1 MVKIGKLNQLR
12 IVKEVDFGMYLD
24 GGEDFGEI
32 LLPTRFIT
40 PACIVDEV
48 VEVFIYL
55 DSEDRL
61 IATTDFPYAM
71 VDDFALLEVVAVTK
85 VGAFVDWGLM
95 KDVLIP
101 FKEQHR
107 ELERGE
113 KVVVKIYLDEMTERI
128 VGSIKLDSF
137 LNNIPPNFKIYEE
150 VDLYVH
156 SKTDLGYKV
165 IVNETFWGVI
175 YFNEVFKPLER
186 AQLLKGYIKKIREDD
201 KLDICLQR
209 PGYGAID
216 GIAKDVLK
224 ILEEKGGEIEVG
236 DKSSPE
242 TIEHVFKVSKKTFKK
257 AIGSLY
263 REKIITIEPNRIKL
277 V

>member
-1 MVKIGKLNQLR
+1 MVKIGKINRLK

-32 LLPTRFIT
+32 LLPTRYIT
-40 PACIVDEV
+40 PECEVDEEV
-48 VEVFIYL
+48 DVFIYL

-61 IATTDFPYAM
+61 IATTDMPYAM

-95 KDVLIP
+95 KDLLIP

-113 KVVVKIYLDEMTERI
+113 KVVVKIYVDEMTERI
-128 VGSIKLDSF
+128 VGSIKLNSF
-137 LNNIPPNFKIYEE
+137 LNNVPPDFKVFEE

-165 IVNETFWGVI
+165 IVNDTFWGVI
-175 YFNEVFKPLER
+175 YYNEVFKPLER
-186 AQLLKGYIKKIREDD
+186 GQKLKGFIKKVREDD

-216 GIAKDVLK
+216 GVAKDVLD
-224 ILEEKGGEIEVG
+224 ILKAKGGEIEVG

-242 TIEHVFKVSKKTFKK
+242 TIQHVFNVSKKTFKK
-257 AIGSLY
+257 AIGALY
-263 REKIITIEPNRIKL
+263 KEKIITIEPNCIKL

>member
-1 MVKIGKLNQLR
+1 MVKIGKVNQLR

-32 LLPTRFIT
+32 LLPLRYIT

-48 VEVFIYL
+48 VDVFIYL

-71 VDDFALLEVVAVTK
+71 VDDFALLEVVAITN

-95 KDVLIP
+95 KDLLIP

-107 ELERGE
+107 ELEKGE
-113 KVVVKIYLDEMTERI
+113 KVVVKIYVDEMTERI
-128 VGSIKLDSF
+128 VASIKLNSF
-137 LNNIPPNFKIYEE
+137 LNNIPPVFKIYEE

-165 IVNETFWGVI
+165 IVNDTFWGVI

-186 AQLLKGYIKKIREDD
+186 GQEIKGFIKKIREDD

-216 GIAKDVLK
+216 SVSKA
-224 ILEEKGGEIEVG
+224 ILAIIEAKGGEIEVG

-242 TIEHVFKVSKKTFKK
+242 TIQHVFGVSKKTFKK
-257 AIGSLY
+257 AIGTLY
-263 REKIITIEPNRIKL
+263 RERIIIVEPNNIKL